1 MNYGKPFLFLPD
13 INNLKDMNNSSLEI
27 TENEYCI
34 KLSKDAFDLSLI
46 RQLIKRI
53 QSEQLFFSKKESF
66 NDEDIISRGRIDENE
81 NFDRLAY
88 K

>member
-1 MNYGKPFLFLPD
+1 
-13 INNLKDMNNSSLEI
+13 MNNSILEI
-27 TENEYCI
+27 TDNEYCI

-53 QSEQLFFSKKESF
+53 QTEQLFFSKRKDVYE
-66 NDEDIISRGRIDENE
+66 DDIISRSQPDQDE
-81 NFDRLAY
+81 NFDRLTD

>member
-1 MNYGKPFLFLPD
+1 
-13 INNLKDMNNSSLEI
+13 MNNSSLEI

-34 KLSKDAFDLSLI
+34 KLNKEAFDLSLI

-53 QSEQLFFSKKESF
+53 QSEQLFFSRSKDTYE
-66 NDEDIISRGRIDENE
+66 EDIISRTSGSHDDE
-81 NFDRLAY
+81 NFDRLSD

>member
-1 MNYGKPFLFLPD
+1 
-13 INNLKDMNNSSLEI
+13 MNNSSLEI

-34 KLSKDAFDLSLI
+34 KLNKDAFDLSLI

-53 QSEQLFFSKKESF
+53 QSEQLFFNRKHQM
-66 NDEDIISRGRIDENE
+66 DDDIISRGGLDDNE
-81 NFDRLAY
+81 NFDSLTE

>member
-1 MNYGKPFLFLPD
+1 MN
-13 INNLKDMNNSSLEI
+13 ISSIEI

-53 QSEQLFFSKKESF
+53 QSEQLFFSKSKDSYE
-66 NDEDIISRGRIDENE
+66 DDIISRKADSVNE
-81 NFDRLAY
+81 DNFDRLSD

>member
-1 MNYGKPFLFLPD
+1 MNS
-13 INNLKDMNNSSLEI
+13 SSLEI

-34 KLSKDAFDLSLI
+34 KLNKDVFNLALV

-53 QSEQLFFSKKESF
+53 QAEELFFNRK
-66 NDEDIISRGRIDENE
+66 DENCDEEFSSRTSAEFEE
-81 NFDRLAY
+81 NFDRLDD

>member
-1 MNYGKPFLFLPD
+1 MTP
-13 INNLKDMNNSSLEI
+13 SSLEI

-34 KLSKDAFDLSLI
+34 KLDRNTFDLALI

-53 QSEQLFFSKKESF
+53 KSEQLFATGVHLYDE
-66 NDEDIISRGRIDENE
+66 EDIISKRSDRTADLD
-81 NFDRLAY
+81 FDRLSD

>member
-1 MNYGKPFLFLPD
+1 MNT
-13 INNLKDMNNSSLEI
+13 SSLEI

-34 KLSKDAFDLSLI
+34 KLSKDSFDLTLI

-53 QSEQLFFSKKESF
+53 QSEQLFFSKK
-66 NDEDIISRGRIDENE
+66 DEYMEEDLISRSSDYELDE
-81 NFDRLAY
+81 NFDRLSE

>member
-1 MNYGKPFLFLPD
+1 
-13 INNLKDMNNSSLEI
+13 MNNSSLEI

-34 KLSKDAFDLSLI
+34 KLDKSAFDLSLI

-53 QSEQLFFSKKESF
+53 QAEQLFFNRA
-66 NDEDIISRGRIDENE
+66 NDEGDIISRGLHFSEDQ
-81 NFDRLAY
+81 NFDRLSD

>member
-1 MNYGKPFLFLPD
+1 
-13 INNLKDMNNSSLEI
+13 MNNSSLEI

-53 QSEQLFFSKKESF
+53 QTEQLFFSSKRQ
-66 NDEDIISRGRIDENE
+66 DLDDDIINRRLSDENE
-81 NFDRLAY
+81 GNFDHLSD

>member
-1 MNYGKPFLFLPD
+1 
-13 INNLKDMNNSSLEI
+13 MNNSSLEI

-34 KLSKDAFDLSLI
+34 KLKKEAFDLSLI

-53 QSEQLFFSKKESF
+53 QSEQLFFSRSKECYE
-66 NDEDIISRGRIDENE
+66 EDIISRTTNSLDEE
-81 NFDRLAY
+81 NFDRLSD